1 MNYIKNNKYIL
12 SLVLGIV
19 AVALIIPSITGAID
33 AIQTIKDYE
42 VETKYL
48 FKLYFTLAQ
57 YICIFLAEIIFIIIG
72 VRKTLESHL
81 LIGASILYYA
91 SISTAFI
98 YNIFVYKE
106 YSNIFSLIIEILC
119 LVTTILAITK
129 PRYLFSAIVLII
141 VDAAFNLSKTFA
153 GSTLA
158 FSELIL
164 SVLLI
169 FGLYF
174 SCKKAYEV
182 DYDQYS

>member
-1 MNYIKNNKYIL
+1 MNFIKNNKYVL

-19 AVALIIPSITGAID
+19 AVALLIPSITGTID
-33 AIQTIKDYE
+33 GIQTYKNYE

-48 FKLYFTLAQ
+48 TKLYFTLAE
-57 YICIFLAEIIFIIIG
+57 YICIFFAEILFIAIG

-81 LIGASILYYA
+81 VIGASVLYYA
-91 SISTAFI
+91 SISASAI
-98 YNIFVYKE
+98 YSIVVEDSYSTIFY
-106 YSNIFSLIIEILC
+106 LAIEVLC

-129 PRYLFSAIVLII
+129 PRYLFTAIVLII

-158 FSELIL
+158 FSELLL
-164 SVLLI
+164 SILLI
-169 FGLYF
+169 FALYF
-174 SCKKAYEV
+174 ACKKAYEV